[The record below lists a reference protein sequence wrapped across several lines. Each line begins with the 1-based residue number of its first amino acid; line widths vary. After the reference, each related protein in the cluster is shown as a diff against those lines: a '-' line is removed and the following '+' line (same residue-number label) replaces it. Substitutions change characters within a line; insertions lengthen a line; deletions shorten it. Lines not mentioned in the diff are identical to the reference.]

1 MSAANKSGMDLRT
14 FKDAD
19 GVDISYRT
27 WLSEGTLRGIVLI
40 AHGASEH
47 SGRYDRFAGF
57 LNGRGYAVYGIDHR
71 GHGAT
76 SAATGV
82 GIGGPRGWD
91 GMVDD
96 LRELGALARAE
107 AGGGP
112 LVLFGHSM
120 GSFLSQL
127 FAQRHGSEIDGL
139 VLSGS
144 SGGIAALD
152 DTIAMLQAVSADG
165 AGGEPAPIFGPL
177 NAPFEPG
184 RTPFDWLS
192 RDEAEVDKYLADP
205 WCGDRAPLTIDF
217 VLDMMKHGRDTWDPD
232 AEKRIP
238 ASLPVLFI
246 TGEADPVSEG
256 GATVREL
263 EARYRA
269 NGITDVTGLY
279 YPDARHELLN
289 ETNRDAVSDDV
300 ADWLDRVIA

>member
-1 MSAANKSGMDLRT
+1 MDLRT
-14 FKDAD
+14 FKDTD

-27 WLSEGTLRGIVLI
+27 WPVSSPRGIVLI

-47 SGRYDRFAGF
+47 SGRYDRFARY
-57 LNGRGYAVYGIDHR
+57 LNERGYAVYGVDHR

-82 GIGGPRGWD
+82 GVGGPRGWN

-96 LRELGALARAE
+96 LHELAGLARAE
-107 AGGGP
+107 AGPAP

-127 FAQRHGSEIDGL
+127 FIERYGSEIDGV

-152 DTIAMLQAVSADG
+152 DTIALLESIS
-165 AGGEPAPIFGPL
+165 AGGQGGDPAPIFGPL
-177 NAPFEPG
+177 NAAFEPG

-192 RDEAEVDKYLADP
+192 RDEAEVDAYIADP
-205 WCGDRAPLTIDF
+205 WCGDNAPLTIDF
-217 VLDMMKHGRDTWDPD
+217 VIEMMKGGRETWDPA
-232 AEKRIP
+232 AEQRVP
-238 ASLPVLFI
+238 SDLPVLFI

-256 GATVREL
+256 GTTVREL

-269 NGITDVTGLY
+269 NGVKDVEARY
-279 YPDARHELLN
+279 YPKARHELLN
-289 ETNRDAVSDDV
+289 ETNRDAVSADV
-300 ADWLDRVIA
+300 AAWLDRITA